1 MKKRELKN
9 LTLNKKSISNL
20 KQTTV
25 KGGTSGL
32 PCLSIYFM
40 ASICFDHCQ
49 EK

>member
-1 MKKRELKN
+1 MKKKKINN
-9 LTLNKKSISNL
+9 LELNKKSISNL
-20 KQTTV
+20 KNTTV

-40 ASICFDHCQ
+40 ESICFDHCK